1 MKLETRTP
9 PHVWVC
15 GRWRRYNIED
25 PAITQLSPARRQ
37 RSQELGNLSINLKF
51 FSFKRLAIVSCHFL
65 YSYLIVEKY
74 DTMIFLGSQTKFSV
88 ALFCHVGE
96 A

>member
-1 MKLETRTP
+1 MCGYVEDGGVTILRIRQLLNYPQPAVSAHRSLE
-9 PHVWVC
+9 
-15 GRWRRYNIED
+15 
-25 PAITQLSPARRQ
+25 
-37 RSQELGNLSINLKF
+37 NLSIIFKF

-74 DTMIFLGSQTKFSV
+74 DTKICFGSPTEFSV

>member
-1 MKLETRTP
+1 M
-9 PHVWVC
+9 C
-15 GRWRRYNIED
+15 GYVED
-25 PAITQLSPARRQ
+25 GGVTILRIRQLLNYPQAAVSARR
-37 RSQELGNLSINLKF
+37 SLENLVAILNF
-51 FSFKRLAIVSCHFL
+51 FSFKRLAIVSCNFM

-74 DTMIFLGSQTKFSV
+74 DTKICFGSPTEFSV